1 MYSAPRDGIAIHEI
15 GPHRL
20 EVEPSGIVHVHYFGD
35 VQLVHFKE
43 IDAMIKRTAAEITVY
58 LLRDARGGGIATA
71 ETRAYSARNAHVEN
85 LAAVVTYGASF
96 QAKTI
101 VTMTNTAIRALRGE
115 KAHPAFFFDT
125 EAEARAWIEEDR
137 RRGPESVKP

>member
-1 MYSAPRDGIAIHEI
+1 MCSAPRDGIAIHEI

-20 EVEPSGIVHVHYFGD
+20 EIEQSGIVHVHYLGD
-35 VQLVHFKE
+35 VQLAHFKE
-43 IDAMIKRTAAEITVY
+43 IDAIIKQMAAQTMVY

-71 ETRAYSARNAHVEN
+71 EARAYSARNAHVDN

-101 VTMTNTAIRALRGE
+101 VTMTNTAIRSLRRE
-115 KAHPAFFFDT
+115 NTHPALFFDT

-137 RRGPESVKP
+137 SRSPESAKR